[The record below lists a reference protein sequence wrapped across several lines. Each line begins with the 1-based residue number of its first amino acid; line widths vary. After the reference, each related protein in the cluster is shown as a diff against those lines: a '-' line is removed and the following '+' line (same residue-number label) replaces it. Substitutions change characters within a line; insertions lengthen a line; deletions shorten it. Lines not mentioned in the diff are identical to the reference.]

1 VMTLVT
7 PLFRYRDF
15 ERRVAYVNE
24 QLDRIRA
31 IPGVVSAGA
40 ISRIPLTVT
49 DQATF
54 YRLTGQTDDETKQQ
68 VALSRAVTRG
78 YFATVGATF
87 REGRDFGDSDRRS
100 DAPVAIVNESFVHL
114 HFAGA
119 SAIGAKIQFGDLS
132 TTGYWYT
139 IVGVVRDIR
148 DRGVAERVRGTIYR
162 LHDQGD
168 QFSDEPSGIV
178 VRTAGDPAA
187 IVPALRQS
195 IWSVDKNQPIARIQ
209 TLDDI
214 VNTQLS
220 APSQNTL
227 LLGVCAFLALVLAS
241 IGLYGVLSYAV
252 AQRTNEIGVRI
263 ALGAQAKD
271 ILASV
276 SGRGMALA
284 LVGTVIGL
292 GVAVG
297 AARVMQTLFYDF
309 SPSYFASAL
318 MASAMLLA
326 VAALACFLPAR
337 RATRIDPIIALQ
349 QE

>member
-1 VMTLVT
+1 
-7 PLFRYRDF
+7 
-15 ERRVAYVNE
+15 
-24 QLDRIRA
+24 
-31 IPGVVSAGA
+31 
-40 ISRIPLTVT
+40 
-49 DQATF
+49 
-54 YRLTGQTDDETKQQ
+54 
-68 VALSRAVTRG
+68 
-78 YFATVGATF
+78 
-87 REGRDFGDSDRRS
+87 
-100 DAPVAIVNESFVHL
+100 
-114 HFAGA
+114 
-119 SAIGAKIQFGDLS
+119 
-132 TTGYWYT
+132 
-139 IVGVVRDIR
+139 
-148 DRGVAERVRGTIYR
+148 
-162 LHDQGD
+162 
-168 QFSDEPSGIV
+168 
-178 VRTAGDPAA
+178 
-187 IVPALRQS
+187 
-195 IWSVDKNQPIARIQ
+195 
-209 TLDDI
+209 
-214 VNTQLS
+214 
-220 APSQNTL
+220 L

-309 SPSYFASAL
+309 SPSYVASAL
-318 MASAMLLA
+318 MASAILLA